1 MSLSQ
6 AFHKIQLN
14 VCYSSINWSLLKSRR
29 NLQLT
34 EINNYLEN

>member
-14 VCYSSINWSLLKSRR
+14 MCHPSINWSFLKSRR

-34 EINNYLEN
+34 EINSSLER